1 MSVSDNSTSLGNSMR
16 HDPRSLHPDF
26 DPAGFFASN
35 HQVSSGELSSE
46 QARLSQQGRQ
56 YTDARITNIYNSP
69 ARQKQYAD
77 YLQSLRGMYTG
88 QVNDQQD
95 VASRQLKFA
104 DARNGLT
111 GGSAAA
117 DAGGMLRKDY
127 QAGLVSAD
135 ANAQTGVDALRAADQ
150 AQKNNLIAVNDS
162 AQGTGQGSSNAL
174 ALAQGA
180 VANNANAAAPA
191 ALGSFFGD
199 VGTVY
204 QQRQAANAATRGYNR
219 AGLYGLG

>member
-1 MSVSDNSTSLGNSMR
+1 MGVSNNSSHAKGSF
-16 HDPRSLHPDF
+16 F
-26 DPAGFFASN
+26 DPAGFANN
-35 HQVSSGELSSE
+35 HNAVGAGELSAE
-46 QARLSQQGRQ
+46 QARLTQQGRQ

-69 ARQKQYAD
+69 ERQKQYAD
-77 YLQSLRGMYTG
+77 YLQSLRGLYTG

-135 ANAQTGVDALRAADQ
+135 ATALGGVDALRAADQ
-150 AQKNNLIAVNDS
+150 AQKNQLIQLNDS
-162 AQGTGQGSSNAL
+162 ASGTGQSATNAFNM
-174 ALAQGA
+174 AQGA
-180 VANNANAAAPA
+180 VANNANAAGAQT
-191 ALGSFFGD
+191 LGNFFGD
-199 VGTVY
+199 VGGVY
-204 QQRQAANAATRGYNR
+204 QQRQAANAASRGYAR
-219 AGLYGLG
+219 AGLYG